1 MITCL
6 QLNSRENFS
15 IAVGDGS
22 RQSAQAMWSI
32 LAVVQPPERLRA
44 FPKARRARR
53 KTWMAG
59 AGMRQRWKEDDGTIF
74 EWGYQHGHIEMYDW
88 RGKHVSGFDAG
99 SG

>member
-1 MITCL
+1 
-6 QLNSRENFS
+6 
-15 IAVGDGS
+15 
-22 RQSAQAMWSI
+22 
-32 LAVVQPPERLRA
+32 
-44 FPKARRARR
+44 
-53 KTWMAG
+53 MAG